1 MNDDY
6 NWSSYYFLLSSTGGA
21 ALALV
26 VICFAAGFLAAAL
39 EVFLMALLSLDFVFD
54 AVFD

>member
-21 ALALV
+21 TLALV